1 MRRFPL
7 MIALMA
13 GLHGYSQEPPDP
25 EQVSKDDAI
34 FQVARHYLRSN
45 PYNIHFSA
53 FLNHLINDPSL
64 SNKTIQKR
72 SDTSFFFFR
81 GVYSNHNPYS
91 FNASRTE
98 VRLVEHRVVME
109 DSLSTVDTLLFYQL
123 IGYSFSGVAGT
134 ESVKKE
140 FSKFDR
146 KYGKQFYSEPGEVKK
161 GGEIVGMIKN
171 YYFLNL
177 TVLSP
182 LSISWEKLDE
192 YQSAFTIT
200 FRIKLRQNIA
210 TLPISPDDH

>member
-53 FLNHLINDPSL
+53 FLNHLINDPTL

-81 GVYSNHNPYS
+81 GVYSNIILIVLTQAGLKS
-91 FNASRTE
+91 GWW
-98 VRLVEHRVVME
+98 
-109 DSLSTVDTLLFYQL
+109 STGL
-123 IGYSFSGVAGT
+123 
-134 ESVKKE
+134 
-140 FSKFDR
+140 
-146 KYGKQFYSEPGEVKK
+146 
-161 GGEIVGMIKN
+161 
-171 YYFLNL
+171 
-177 TVLSP
+177 
-182 LSISWEKLDE
+182 
-192 YQSAFTIT
+192 
-200 FRIKLRQNIA
+200 
-210 TLPISPDDH
+210 